1 MQSVFEKYPLPWAV
15 CKSTPDGEYSSV
27 ICTATGDRVHYFEWA
42 LGSLGEEIYSRVV
55 EDANALNGIENP
67 VQWVSDLTDIQF
79 EHVDLLKEYAK
90 QKQRIAELEQ
100 QLAKQP
106 ETIKAAISFFTM
118 SNIPLKY
125 VEKWMS
131 GIDPTAPEEQ

>member
-90 QKQRIAELEQ
+90 QKQRIAELEREIQ
-100 QLAKQP
+100 ALHESIAG
-106 ETIKAAISFFTM
+106 ED
-118 SNIPLKY
+118 L
-125 VEKWMS
+125 
-131 GIDPTAPEEQ
+131 

>member
-1 MQSVFEKYPLPWAV
+1 MNIFETHPRPWAYRQISGNRLGQWIIFDA
-15 CKSTPDGEYSSV
+15 KGERTRFV
-27 ICTATGDRVHYFEWA
+27 GHHEDE
-42 LGSLGEEIYSRVV
+42 LKDLV
-55 EDANALNGIENP
+55 ECVNALNGIENP